1 MAQTKT
7 AQTKTKRAKPAKKT
21 RASSTDK
28 AKTTR
33 KPARSKAK
41 ATKAKSRAKSRVKS
55 ASTQAKAKAKSVQ
68 RNSNSSAN
76 GIASDVANGV
86 GDGAK
91 AVRDAVGSAGKEA
104 GHAVSKAKIP
114 LLAGGAAVA
123 GTVGGLVLGA
133 SRSGDKVLGVKLPR
147 SKRVKLRSRDFSKAA
162 KEVGRFG
169 ENVGELTTE
178 LRRARE
184 GLANGDGKQSSP
196 IEVLLSS
203 LTARHH

>member
-1 MAQTKT
+1 MAQTT
-7 AQTKTKRAKPAKKT
+7 TKRAKPAKKS
-21 RASSTDK
+21 RASSTSK
-28 AKTTR
+28 AKTT
-33 KPARSKAK
+33 
-41 ATKAKSRAKSRVKS
+41 
-55 ASTQAKAKAKSVQ
+55 KAKAKST
-68 RNSNSSAN
+68 RKSSGSSRKATKSRAN
-76 GIASDVANGV
+76 GASSQAKSSHSNGVANGVANGV

-133 SRSGDKVLGVKLPR
+133 SRSGDKVLGIKLPK

-184 GLANGDGKQSSP
+184 GLASGDGKQSAP

-203 LTARHH
+203 LTSRHN

>member
-1 MAQTKT
+1 M
-7 AQTKTKRAKPAKKT
+7 AQTKTKRAKPGKKS
-21 RASSTDK
+21 RASSTAK

-33 KPARSKAK
+33 KTSRPKAK
-41 ATKAKSRAKSRVKS
+41 TTKSRAKS
-55 ASTQAKAKAKSVQ
+55 ASKTRSSQ
-68 RNSNSSAN
+68 SNGN
-76 GIASDVANGV
+76 GVASDVANGV

-133 SRSGDKVLGVKLPR
+133 SRSGDKVLGIKLPK

-184 GLANGDGKQSSP
+184 GLASGDGKQSSP

-203 LTARHH
+203 LTSRHN

>member
-7 AQTKTKRAKPAKKT
+7 KSAKPATKS
-21 RASSTDK
+21 RASSTSKVKTTKAK

-33 KPARSKAK
+33 KSSGRK
-41 ATKAKSRAKSRVKS
+41 ATATKSRANG
-55 ASTQAKAKAKSVQ
+55 ASSKPRSSQ
-68 RNSNSSAN
+68 SNGN
-76 GIASDVANGV
+76 GVASDVANGV

-133 SRSGDKVLGVKLPR
+133 SRSGDKVLGIKLPK

-184 GLANGDGKQSSP
+184 GLASGDGKQSSP

-203 LTARHH
+203 LTSRHN

>member
-1 MAQTKT
+1 MAQTT
-7 AQTKTKRAKPAKKT
+7 TKRAKPAKKT
-21 RASSTDK
+21 RASSTAK

-41 ATKAKSRAKSRVKS
+41 ATKAKSQAKRRVKS
-55 ASTQAKAKAKSVQ
+55 AGTKVKAKAKSAQ
-68 RNSNSSAN
+68 RNSSAN
-76 GIASDVANGV
+76 GVANGV

-104 GHAVSKAKIP
+104 GHAVSKARIP

-133 SRSGDKVLGVKLPR
+133 SRSGDKVLGIKLPK

-203 LTARHH
+203 LTSRHN

>member
-7 AQTKTKRAKPAKKT
+7 AQTKTKRSKPAKKS
-21 RASSTDK
+21 RASSTTK
-28 AKTTR
+28 QAASTAKRT
-33 KPARSKAK
+33 
-41 ATKAKSRAKSRVKS
+41 KSRAKSRPKS
-55 ASTQAKAKAKSVQ
+55 ASAKAKAKSAQ
-68 RNSNSSAN
+68 RNGNAN
-76 GIASDVANGV
+76 GVASDVANGV

-91 AVRDAVGSAGKEA
+91 AVRDAVSSAGKEA
-104 GHAVSKAKIP
+104 GHAVSKARIP

-133 SRSGDKVLGVKLPR
+133 SRSGDKVLGIKLPR

-184 GLANGDGKQSSP
+184 GLASGDGKQSSP

-203 LTARHH
+203 LTSRHN

>member
-1 MAQTKT
+1 MAQTT
-7 AQTKTKRAKPAKKT
+7 TKRAKPAKKS
-21 RASSTDK
+21 RASSTSKAKAK

-33 KPARSKAK
+33 KASGRK
-41 ATKAKSRAKSRVKS
+41 ATATKSRANGAGSQTKSS
-55 ASTQAKAKAKSVQ
+55 H
-68 RNSNSSAN
+68 SN
-76 GIASDVANGV
+76 GVANGV

-104 GHAVSKAKIP
+104 GHAVSKAKLP

-133 SRSGDKVLGVKLPR
+133 SRSGDKVLGIKLPK

-184 GLANGDGKQSSP
+184 GLASGDGKQSSP

-203 LTARHH
+203 LTSRNH

>member
-1 MAQTKT
+1 M
-7 AQTKTKRAKPAKKT
+7 AQTKTKRAKPAKKS
-21 RASSTDK
+21 RASSTSKAKTTRTK

-33 KPARSKAK
+33 KAQS
-41 ATKAKSRAKSRVKS
+41 SH
-55 ASTQAKAKAKSVQ
+55 
-68 RNSNSSAN
+68 SNGVAE
-76 GIASDVANGV
+76 GVANGV

-91 AVRDAVGSAGKEA
+91 AVRHAVGNAGKEA
-104 GHAVSKAKIP
+104 GHAVSKAKLP

-133 SRSGDKVLGVKLPR
+133 SRSGDKVLGVKLPK

-184 GLANGDGKQSSP
+184 GLASGDGKQSSP

-203 LTARHH
+203 LTSRHN

>member
-1 MAQTKT
+1 M
-7 AQTKTKRAKPAKKT
+7 AQTKTKRAKPAKKS
-21 RASSTDK
+21 RVSST
-28 AKTTR
+28 
-33 KPARSKAK
+33 SKAK
-41 ATKAKSRAKSRVKS
+41 ATKAKAKITRKSSGRKTTAAKSRTNG
-55 ASTQAKAKAKSVQ
+55 ASSQAKSSQ
-68 RNSNSSAN
+68 SNGVAH
-76 GIASDVANGV
+76 DVANGV

-133 SRSGDKVLGVKLPR
+133 SRSGDKVLGIKLPK

-184 GLANGDGKQSSP
+184 GLASGDGKQSSP

-203 LTARHH
+203 LTSRHN

>member
-1 MAQTKT
+1 M
-7 AQTKTKRAKPAKKT
+7 AQTKTKRAKPATKS
-21 RASSTDK
+21 RASSTSKVKTTKAK

-33 KPARSKAK
+33 KSSGRK
-41 ATKAKSRAKSRVKS
+41 ATATKSRPNG
-55 ASTQAKAKAKSVQ
+55 ASSKPRSSQ
-68 RNSNSSAN
+68 SNGN
-76 GIASDVANGV
+76 GVASDVANGV

-133 SRSGDKVLGVKLPR
+133 SRSGDKVLGIKLPK

-184 GLANGDGKQSSP
+184 GLASGDGKQSSP

-203 LTARHH
+203 LTSRHN

>member
-1 MAQTKT
+1 M
-7 AQTKTKRAKPAKKT
+7 AQTKTKRAKPAKKS
-21 RASSTDK
+21 RASSTSK
-28 AKTTR
+28 AKTAKAKTKTTR
-33 KPARSKAK
+33 KPSGRK
-41 ATKAKSRAKSRVKS
+41 ATATKSRANG
-55 ASTQAKAKAKSVQ
+55 ASSQAKSSH
-68 RNSNSSAN
+68 SNGVAN
-76 GIASDVANGV
+76 GVANGV

-91 AVRDAVGSAGKEA
+91 AVRNAVGSAGKEA
-104 GHAVSKAKIP
+104 GHAVSKAKVP

-133 SRSGDKVLGVKLPR
+133 SRSGDKVLGIKLPK

-184 GLANGDGKQSSP
+184 GLAGGDGKQSSP
-196 IEVLLSS
+196 IEVLLSG
-203 LTARHH
+203 LTSRRQ

>member
-1 MAQTKT
+1 M
-7 AQTKTKRAKPAKKT
+7 AQTKTKRAKPAKKS
-21 RASSTDK
+21 RASSTSKAKTKAK

-33 KPARSKAK
+33 KSRGRQAA
-41 ATKAKSRAKSRVKS
+41 ATKSRPNGASSQAKSSH
-55 ASTQAKAKAKSVQ
+55 
-68 RNSNSSAN
+68 SNGVAN
-76 GIASDVANGV
+76 GVANGV

-133 SRSGDKVLGVKLPR
+133 SRSGDKVLGVKLPK

-184 GLANGDGKQSSP
+184 GLASGDGKQSSP

-203 LTARHH
+203 LTSRR

>member
-1 MAQTKT
+1 M
-7 AQTKTKRAKPAKKT
+7 AQTKTKRAKSAKAKSAKKT
-21 RASSTDK
+21 RASSTAK

-33 KPARSKAK
+33 KPARSKATKVK
-41 ATKAKSRAKSRVKS
+41 AKAKS
-55 ASTQAKAKAKSVQ
+55 KAKSVQ
-68 RNSNSSAN
+68 RNGN
-76 GIASDVANGV
+76 GNGVASDVANGV

-91 AVRDAVGSAGKEA
+91 AVRDAVGSASKEA
-104 GHAVSKAKIP
+104 GHAVSKARIP

-133 SRSGDKVLGVKLPR
+133 SRSGDKVLGIKLPK

-203 LTARHH
+203 LTSRHN

>member
-1 MAQTKT
+1 MAQTT
-7 AQTKTKRAKPAKKT
+7 TKRAKPAKKS
-21 RASSTDK
+21 RASSTASKTKSRAK
-28 AKTTR
+28 A
-33 KPARSKAK
+33 P
-41 ATKAKSRAKSRVKS
+41 ATKAKSRAKSRAKS
-55 ASTQAKAKAKSVQ
+55 AGAKAKSTQ
-68 RNSNSSAN
+68 RNGASNGVA
-76 GIASDVANGV
+76 GEVANGV

-91 AVRDAVGSAGKEA
+91 AVRNAVGSAGHAVGSAGKEA
-104 GHAVSKAKIP
+104 GHAVSKAKVP

-123 GTVGGLVLGA
+123 GTVGGLILGA

-169 ENVGELTTE
+169 ESVGELTTE

-184 GLANGDGKQSSP
+184 GLASGDGKQSSP

-203 LTARHH
+203 LTSRHQ

>member
-1 MAQTKT
+1 M
-7 AQTKTKRAKPAKKT
+7 AQTKTKRAKPAKKS
-21 RASSTDK
+21 RASSTAK

-33 KPARSKAK
+33 KTSRPKTSRPKAK
-41 ATKAKSRAKSRVKS
+41 ATKPRVKS
-55 ASTQAKAKAKSVQ
+55 AGKPRSSQ
-68 RNSNSSAN
+68 SNGN
-76 GIASDVANGV
+76 GVASDVANGV

-91 AVRDAVGSAGKEA
+91 VVRDAVGSAGKEA

-133 SRSGDKVLGVKLPR
+133 SRSGDKVLGIKLPK

-184 GLANGDGKQSSP
+184 GLASGDGKQSSP
-196 IEVLLSS
+196 IEVLLSG
-203 LTARHH
+203 LTSRHN

>member
-1 MAQTKT
+1 MAQTT
-7 AQTKTKRAKPAKKT
+7 TKRAKPAKKS
-21 RASSTDK
+21 RASSTSK
-28 AKTTR
+28 AKTT
-33 KPARSKAK
+33 
-41 ATKAKSRAKSRVKS
+41 KAKSTRKSSGRKAKVTKSRANGAGSQAKSS
-55 ASTQAKAKAKSVQ
+55 H
-68 RNSNSSAN
+68 SN
-76 GIASDVANGV
+76 GVANGV

-104 GHAVSKAKIP
+104 GHAVSKAKLP

-133 SRSGDKVLGVKLPR
+133 SHSGDKVLGVKLPK
-147 SKRVKLRSRDFSKAA
+147 SKRVKLSSRDFSKAA

-184 GLANGDGKQSSP
+184 GLASGDGKQSSP

-203 LTARHH
+203 LTSRRQ

>member
-1 MAQTKT
+1 M
-7 AQTKTKRAKPAKKT
+7 AQTKTKRAKPAKKS
-21 RASSTDK
+21 RASSNSK
-28 AKTTR
+28 AKTT
-33 KPARSKAK
+33 
-41 ATKAKSRAKSRVKS
+41 
-55 ASTQAKAKAKSVQ
+55 KAKAKSSH
-68 RNSNSSAN
+68 SNGAAN
-76 GIASDVANGV
+76 GVANGV

-104 GHAVSKAKIP
+104 GHAVSKAKVP

-147 SKRVKLRSRDFSKAA
+147 SKRVRVSSRDLSKAA

-196 IEVLLSS
+196 IEVLLRG
-203 LTARHH
+203 LTTRR

>member
-1 MAQTKT
+1 MAQTT
-7 AQTKTKRAKPAKKT
+7 TKRAKPAKKS
-21 RASSTDK
+21 RASSTSKAKTKAK

-33 KPARSKAK
+33 KSSGRK
-41 ATKAKSRAKSRVKS
+41 ATATKSRANG
-55 ASTQAKAKAKSVQ
+55 ASSQAKSS
-68 RNSNSSAN
+68 NSNGVAN
-76 GIASDVANGV
+76 GVANGV

-104 GHAVSKAKIP
+104 GHAVGKAKIP

-133 SRSGDKVLGVKLPR
+133 SRSGDKVLGIKLPK

-184 GLANGDGKQSSP
+184 GLASGDGKQSSP

-203 LTARHH
+203 LTSRHN

>member
-1 MAQTKT
+1 M
-7 AQTKTKRAKPAKKT
+7 AQTKTKRAKPAKRS
-21 RASSTDK
+21 RASSSTKSK

-33 KPARSKAK
+33 KSSARKAN
-41 ATKAKSRAKSRVKS
+41 APKSRAKSASKPKS
-55 ASTQAKAKAKSVQ
+55 SQ
-68 RNSNSSAN
+68 SNGVA
-76 GIASDVANGV
+76 DVANGV

-133 SRSGDKVLGVKLPR
+133 SRSGDKVLGVKLPKSR
-147 SKRVKLRSRDFSKAA
+147 RVKLRSRDLSRAA

-178 LRRARE
+178 LKRARQ
-184 GLANGDGKQSSP
+184 GLANGEGKQSSP
-196 IEVLLSS
+196 IEVLLSG
-203 LTARHH
+203 LTSRR

>member
-1 MAQTKT
+1 MAQTT
-7 AQTKTKRAKPAKKT
+7 TKRAKPAKKS
-21 RASSTDK
+21 RVSSTSK
-28 AKTTR
+28 AKTTNA
-33 KPARSKAK
+33 KAKTTAKAK
-41 ATKAKSRAKSRVKS
+41 ATRKSSGRKAKTTTSRANGANS
-55 ASTQAKAKAKSVQ
+55 QAK
-68 RNSNSSAN
+68 SSHSN
-76 GIASDVANGV
+76 GIANGVASGV

-104 GHAVSKAKIP
+104 GHAVSKAKLP

-133 SRSGDKVLGVKLPR
+133 SRSGDKVLGVKLPKSR
-147 SKRVKLRSRDFSKAA
+147 RVKLRSRDFSKAA

-178 LRRARE
+178 LKRARE
-184 GLANGDGKQSSP
+184 GLANGEGKQSSP

-203 LTARHH
+203 LTSRHS

>member
-1 MAQTKT
+1 M
-7 AQTKTKRAKPAKKT
+7 AQTKTKRAKPAKKAQ
-21 RASSTDK
+21 ASTAK

-33 KPARSKAK
+33 KSPARKAK
-41 ATKAKSRAKSRVKS
+41 ATKSRAKSASKS
-55 ASTQAKAKAKSVQ
+55 KSSQ
-68 RNSNSSAN
+68 SN
-76 GIASDVANGV
+76 GVASDVANGV

-104 GHAVSKAKIP
+104 GQAVGKAKIP

-133 SRSGDKVLGVKLPR
+133 SRSGDKVLGVKLPKA
-147 SKRVKLRSRDFSKAA
+147 KRVKLSSRDLSKAA
-162 KEVGRFG
+162 QEVGRFG
-169 ENVGELTTE
+169 ENIGELTTE

-196 IEVLLSS
+196 IEVLLSG
-203 LTARHH
+203 LTSRR

>member
-1 MAQTKT
+1 MAE
-7 AQTKTKRAKPAKKT
+7 TKTKRAKPAKKT
-21 RASSTDK
+21 RSSSTTK
-28 AKTTR
+28 QAASTAKRT
-33 KPARSKAK
+33 
-41 ATKAKSRAKSRVKS
+41 KSRAKSRVKS
-55 ASTQAKAKAKSVQ
+55 ASAKAKTKAKSAQ
-68 RNSNSSAN
+68 RNGSTN
-76 GIASDVANGV
+76 GVASDVANGV
-86 GDGAK
+86 GDGAR
-91 AVRDAVGSAGKEA
+91 AVRNAVGGAGKEA
-104 GHAVSKAKIP
+104 GHAVSKARIP

-184 GLANGDGKQSSP
+184 GLANGEGKQSSP

-203 LTARHH
+203 LTSRH

>member
-1 MAQTKT
+1 M
-7 AQTKTKRAKPAKKT
+7 AQTKTKRAKPAKKS
-21 RASSTDK
+21 RASSTTS
-28 AKTTR
+28 KTKSR
-33 KPARSKAK
+33 AK
-41 ATKAKSRAKSRVKS
+41 ASTTKTKSRAKSRAKS
-55 ASTQAKAKAKSVQ
+55 ASAKAKSTQ
-68 RNSNSSAN
+68 RNGASN
-76 GIASDVANGV
+76 GVTGEVASGV

-91 AVRDAVGSAGKEA
+91 AVRHAVGSAGHAVGSAGKEA
-104 GHAVSKAKIP
+104 GHAVSKARIP

-133 SRSGDKVLGVKLPR
+133 SRSGDKVLGIKLPR

-184 GLANGDGKQSSP
+184 GLANGEGKQSSP

>member
-7 AQTKTKRAKPAKKT
+7 KSAKPAKKS
-21 RASSTDK
+21 RASSTSK

-33 KPARSKAK
+33 AKAK
-41 ATKAKSRAKSRVKS
+41 ATRKSSGRKATATKSRANG
-55 ASTQAKAKAKSVQ
+55 ASSQAKSSH
-68 RNSNSSAN
+68 SNGVAN
-76 GIASDVANGV
+76 GVANGV

-104 GHAVSKAKIP
+104 GHAVGKAKIP

-133 SRSGDKVLGVKLPR
+133 SRSGDKVLGIKLPK

-184 GLANGDGKQSSP
+184 GLASGDGKQSSP

-203 LTARHH
+203 LTSRHN

>member
-7 AQTKTKRAKPAKKT
+7 AQTKTKRSKPAKKS
-21 RASSTDK
+21 RASSTAK

-33 KPARSKAK
+33 KPTRSKAK
-41 ATKAKSRAKSRVKS
+41 VKS
-55 ASTQAKAKAKSVQ
+55 AQ
-68 RNSNSSAN
+68 RNGNAN
-76 GIASDVANGV
+76 GVASDVASGV

-133 SRSGDKVLGVKLPR
+133 SRSGDKVLGIKLPK

-162 KEVGRFG
+162 KQVGRFG

-203 LTARHH
+203 LTSRHN